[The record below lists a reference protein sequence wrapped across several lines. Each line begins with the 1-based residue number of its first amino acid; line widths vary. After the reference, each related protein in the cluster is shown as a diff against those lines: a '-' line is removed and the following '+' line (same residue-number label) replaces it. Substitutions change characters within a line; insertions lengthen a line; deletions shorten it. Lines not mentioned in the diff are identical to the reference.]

1 MSRPATLADVAR
13 LAGVHPATV
22 SRVLSRPELVA
33 PATRALVEQAV
44 RELDFVPN
52 RLARGLARGRSGA
65 IGILVPDVANPY
77 FAAIVQAAQNEAA
90 RHDLVVVLADTRH
103 DAAEEERA
111 VTALR
116 AHVDGLVICSPVQ
129 LRHHTGSLP
138 LVYLNRRTPGVS
150 SVTVDQGRIVE
161 LALRH
166 LRELG
171 HRSVAVLN
179 GPDTYWSSARRAEAL
194 AAVGRSRHGL
204 RPTVI
209 ADQEPTFAGGWK
221 AAPAVFDAGVTAVVA
236 FNDLMA
242 LGVMAAASAVGL
254 AVPEA
259 LSVVGSDD
267 VDAASMSWP
276 PLTTVAGPLPELGRA
291 AVTTLLAE
299 AGGRARRS
307 HMVLEPALVVRSST
321 ARPGDR

>member
-1 MSRPATLADVAR
+1 VSRPVTLADVAR
-13 LAGVHPATV
+13 RAGVHPATV

-33 PATRALVEQAV
+33 PATRALVEEAV

-52 RLARGLARGRSGA
+52 RLASGLARGRSGA

-116 AHVDGLVICSPVQ
+116 AHVDGLVICSPVRP
-129 LRHHTGSLP
+129 RHHTGSLP

-161 LALRH
+161 LAIDH
-166 LRELG
+166 LGSLG
-171 HRSVAVLN
+171 HRSVVVLN
-179 GPDTYWSSARRAEAL
+179 GPDSYWSSARRAEAL
-194 AAVGRSRHGL
+194 AAFRPARRRPRCTVVG
-204 RPTVI
+204 
-209 ADQEPTFAGGWK
+209 DQEPTFAGGWK
-221 AAPAVFDAGVTAVVA
+221 AAAVALDARATAVVA

-242 LGVMAAASAVGL
+242 LGVMAAASAAGV
-254 AVPEA
+254 AVPTT

-276 PLTTVAGPLPELGRA
+276 PLTTVASPLPDLGRV
-291 AVTTLLAE
+291 AVSTLVAE
-299 AGGRARRS
+299 GAGRSRRS
-307 HMVLEPALVVRSST
+307 HIVLDPVLVVRSST
-321 ARPGDR
+321 GEPGPR

>member
-1 MSRPATLADVAR
+1 VSRPVTLADVAR
-13 LAGVHPATV
+13 RAGVHPATV
-22 SRVLSRPELVA
+22 SRALSRPELVS
-33 PATRALVEQAV
+33 PATRALVEEAV
-44 RELDFVPN
+44 RALDFVPN
-52 RLARGLARGRSGA
+52 RLASGLARGRSGA

-116 AHVDGLVICSPVQ
+116 AHVDGLVVCSPV
-129 LRHHTGSLP
+129 LPRHHTGSLP

-150 SVTVDQGRIVE
+150 SITVDQRRIVE
-161 LALRH
+161 LALDH
-166 LRELG
+166 LGFLG
-171 HRSVAVLN
+171 HRSVVVLN
-179 GPDTYWSSARRAEAL
+179 GPDSYWSSARRTEAL
-194 AAVGRSRHGL
+194 AGVQRTPH
-204 RPTVI
+204 RPRCTVV

-221 AAPAVFDAGVTAVVA
+221 AASAVLDAGATAVVA

-242 LGVMAAASAVGL
+242 LGVVAAASAA
-254 AVPEA
+254 AVSVPDR

-276 PLTTVAGPLPELGRA
+276 PLTTVASPLSELGRV
-291 AVTTLLAE
+291 AVSTLLAE
-299 AGGRARRS
+299 AAGRSRRS
-307 HMVLEPALVVRSST
+307 HTVLDPVLVVRSST
-321 ARPGDR
+321 APPGPQ